1 MELKQILCLSFACL
15 RFILKQISNMFYDE
29 SKLSSSMCAL
39 RLLKIAGE
47 SHSLDPKIILCF
59 IQF

>member
-1 MELKQILCLSFACL
+1 MELTSILCFSFACL
-15 RFILKQISNMFYDE
+15 RVTFKQISNMFYDE

-47 SHSLDPKIILCF
+47 SHSLDPKIIFLRF
-59 IQF
+59 I